1 MVRCWTIPP
10 TSFCWR
16 KQQNTS
22 RAQQFHGCLKKSVS
36 LAILLQ
42 MLNCFSPKVEMKRRV
57 LARGG
62 ALHYA
67 RGPICASGS
76 KSLWSEGNCFQS
88 SVLPSLPS
96 ALQQDICY
104 ARQWCTSSEQD
115 RASESLLPLSPEEIK
130 APMTL
135 FNKTTSAVVP
145 REVFAEVITQMPETE
160 DHFLTEQQWSS
171 SVRKG
176 VTDILNPF

>member
-1 MVRCWTIPP
+1 MGLVDGEVLDNPSNILLLEET
-10 TSFCWR
+10 TE
-16 KQQNTS
+16 TS

-104 ARQWCTSSEQD
+104 ARQ
-115 RASESLLPLSPEEIK
+115 
-130 APMTL
+130 
-135 FNKTTSAVVP
+135 
-145 REVFAEVITQMPETE
+145 
-160 DHFLTEQQWSS
+160 
-171 SVRKG
+171 
-176 VTDILNPF
+176 